1 MELECNCLKLRR
13 TVAVAAAGVE
23 RAGTVALEFERS
35 ETSVEDSL
43 AAAVPEGQLVRS
55 AVVVADKSADVPFAV
70 DSFAVR
76 ALGLAPAF
84 SLRSGTVV
92 EHTFAVA
99 ECKSAVEACSSDC
112 RRSFVEDELRLS

>member
-13 TVAVAAAGVE
+13 TVAAAGVE

-76 ALGLAPAF
+76 ALGLEPAF
-84 SLRSGTVV
+84 FLRSGTVV

-99 ECKSAVEACSSDC
+99 ECKSAVGACSSDC